1 MKCFLLILLFT
12 FWKFPY
18 NPRIDAD
25 YFSAPVKIP
34 LYLAGNF
41 GELRANHFH
50 SGIDIKTQG
59 RTGIPV
65 YAAAE
70 GWLSRVSIS
79 PLGFGL
85 AIYID
90 HPNGYTTVYGHLDCL
105 RDDLK
110 EFARNIQYE
119 KQSFAIDVPV
129 PKGLFSFEKGELVA
143 YSGNSGSSG
152 GPHLHFEI
160 RDTDSE
166 HPINPLLFNFKIA
179 DSSAPKIYSVLV
191 YPLSGDAL
199 VAGKTTPQRYETVFQ
214 NGAYQLKDNPVI
226 NVAGQV
232 GFGIQ
237 ALDFLDG
244 STSKCGVYDIQLS
257 VDDKPIYEFKMNE
270 LSFDESRYIN
280 SHIDYAHLQ
289 QYGRRYHKNWLEP
302 GNELN
307 NYPVLENKGK
317 IDIEAGETYRVSY
330 LLKDA
335 KGNSSQLKFQIFGK
349 PAGQVR
355 AAQKGI
361 AIAYNSDTEI
371 NKENASLEF
380 ESGSFYSDVILNYAE
395 KPAANGFYSP
405 TIQLQPTEV
414 PVHRFFKIRL
424 KTVNLPENLQPKV
437 LIAAIDPKTGKRS
450 SLGGNYK
457 NGWVET
463 KARQLGNFAV
473 TTDTKSP
480 TITPLNIQNRSTLTN
495 NSKISFK
502 LADDLSGIDSYRGE
516 IDGQWVLFEYDAKNA
531 LLEYSFDPKRLQLGK
546 NHALRLMVKDAVGN
560 EKTYEAK
567 FYR

>member
-1 MKCFLLILLFT
+1 MKCLLLILLFT

-65 YAAAE
+65 YAAAD

-79 PLGFGL
+79 PFGFGL

-90 HPNGYTTVYGHLDCL
+90 HPNGYTTVYGHLDGL

-119 KQSFAIDVPV
+119 KQSFAIDIPV
-129 PKGLFSFEKGELVA
+129 PNGLFKFEKGELVA

-166 HPINPLLFNFKIA
+166 HPLNPLLFNFKIA
-179 DSSAPKIYSVLV
+179 DSSAPKIYSVLI
-191 YPLSGDAL
+191 YPLSNDA
-199 VAGKTTPQRYETVFQ
+199 VVGGKTTPQRYETVFA
-214 NGAYQLKDNPVI
+214 NGTYRLKDNPVVS
-226 NVAGQV
+226 VAGQV

-237 ALDFLDG
+237 TLDFLDG
-244 STSKCGVYDIQLS
+244 STSKCGVYDLQLA
-257 VDDKPIYEFKMNE
+257 VNDEPVYEFKMNE

-289 QYGRRYHKNWLEP
+289 QYGRRYHKNWVEP
-302 GNELN
+302 GNHLN
-307 NYPVLENKGK
+307 NYPVLENQGK
-317 IDIEAGETYRVSY
+317 IETEAGKTYHVNY
-330 LLKDA
+330 LLKDV
-335 KGNSSQLKFQIFGK
+335 KGNSSQLNFQVLGQA
-349 PAGQVR
+349 AGQAR
-355 AAQKGI
+355 AAKKGI
-361 AIAYNSDTEI
+361 AIEYNSGAEI
-371 NKENASLEF
+371 EKANASIAF
-380 ESGSFYSDVILNYAE
+380 ESGSFYSDFILNYAE
-395 KPAANGFYSP
+395 KPATTGFYSP
-405 TIQLQPTEV
+405 TIQLLPSEV
-414 PVHRFFKIRL
+414 PVHRFFKLRL
-424 KTVNLPENLQPKV
+424 KTNGLPENLEGKA

-450 SLGGNYK
+450 SLGGSYK
-457 NGWVET
+457 NGWVEA
-463 KARQLGNFAV
+463 KARQLGSFAV
-473 TTDTKSP
+473 TTDTNAP
-480 TITPLNIQNRSTLTN
+480 TITPLNIQNRTTLTN
-495 NSKISFK
+495 KNKISFK
-502 LADDLSGIDSYRGE
+502 ITDDLSGIDSYRGE
-516 IDGQWVLFEYDAKNA
+516 IDGEWVLLEYDAKNA
-531 LLEYSFDPKRLQLGK
+531 LIEYHFDTKRLQLGK
-546 NHALRLMVKDAVGN
+546 NHELTLIVKDAVGN